1 MDGKVSSTSQWK
13 HSRCACN
20 GDLTSHRLLQGANS
34 SRSSDPD
41 PENKSRDL
49 IIMAVLIEHPHM
61 GLILF
66 ETGCAEDV
74 EIVSTRKS
82 SWTAWIPVLTSIP

>member
-1 MDGKVSSTSQWK
+1 MDGSVSSL
-13 HSRCACN
+13 SRWRYFRGAFS
-20 GDLTSHRLLQGANS
+20 GALTSHRLLQGANS
-34 SRSSDPD
+34 SRASDSD

-74 EIVSTRKS
+74 EIVSTLRPS
-82 SWTAWIPVLTSIP
+82 RRTWSHALTSIS

>member
-1 MDGKVSSTSQWK
+1 MDGDVSSL
-13 HSRCACN
+13 SRWRHFRSAFISA
-20 GDLTSHRLLQGANS
+20 LTSHRLLQGANS
-34 SRSSDPD
+34 SRASDPD

-49 IIMAVLIEHPHM
+49 IIMAVLIEHPNM